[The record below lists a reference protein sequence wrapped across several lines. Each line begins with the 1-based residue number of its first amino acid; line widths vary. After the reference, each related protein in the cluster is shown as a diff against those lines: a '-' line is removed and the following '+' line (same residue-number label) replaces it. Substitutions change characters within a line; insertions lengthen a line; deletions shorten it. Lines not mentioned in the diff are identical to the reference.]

1 MCMWICMSFFS
12 LQGTEGRLNKQN
24 LLVTKESTNLS
35 QYIKLILFKE
45 AVLITSYSV
54 FPLTLHSLFRRIN
67 GVCVVA
73 QQPEAGRHMW
83 DPGLAE
89 PVWCGKV
96 QHWIAKLSQ
105 KLKGRGEG
113 WQTKKIMLFLIL
125 RLRHFIE
132 N

>member
-1 MCMWICMSFFS
+1 MSFFS

-73 QQPEAGRHMW
+73 QQPEAGRHM
-83 DPGLAE
+83 
-89 PVWCGKV
+89 
-96 QHWIAKLSQ
+96 
-105 KLKGRGEG
+105 
-113 WQTKKIMLFLIL
+113 
-125 RLRHFIE
+125 
-132 N
+132 